1 MDENDI
7 YNVLQ
12 EHEGER
18 ISIKFTSLWEEELKR
33 RKPNIFRVYLRAY
46 GYMFLFWGLLFS
58 LTETAIRIAQPL
70 FLGALL
76 TYFSTEHNGMDKYD
90 AYIYAGG
97 IILGALLPVITF
109 HPFILY
115 VVETAMKLRIG
126 SSRLLYKKTLSFS
139 KSAMVD
145 GINGR
150 LINLFSNDLGKFDIA
165 MCFVHD
171 LWKGPA
177 EAILLGYFI
186 YREIGVAGIIGMAF
200 LLSFIPLQGE
210 YRTFI
215 AILSPFTLNFLLA
228 WVGKRSATYRL
239 RVTKRTDIRVRF
251 MNEIIQ
257 GIQVLKMY
265 TWENSFAKMIEKIR
279 K

>member
-1 MDENDI
+1 MPPFGRDCPFGKYFIEQYGARANLIYWYFYCRYLRDLFGEGFKRDLDENDI

-46 GYMFLFWGLLFS
+46 GYIFLIWGLLFS
-58 LTETAIRIAQPL
+58 IVETAIRIAQPL

-76 TYFSTEHNGMDKYD
+76 TYFSTEHTEMDKYD

-97 IILGALLPVITF
+97 IVLGAFLPVITF

-150 LINLFSNDLGKFDIA
+150 LINLLSNDLGKFDIA

-186 YREIGVAGIIGMAF
+186 YLEIGIAGIIGMAF

-210 YRTFI
+210 YLTSI
-215 AILSPFTLNFLLA
+215 VISNLNLN
-228 WVGKRSATYRL
+228 T
-239 RVTKRTDIRVRF
+239 I
-251 MNEIIQ
+251 
-257 GIQVLKMY
+257 
-265 TWENSFAKMIEKIR
+265 SF
-279 K
+279 